1 MTPPEPA
8 TTPPPGFVL
17 HKKRLRF
24 LGLTVEDC
32 IKAFFGGNAIMSIVV
47 LALITY
53 FLFREGAGF
62 FGQNRQN
69 IEVYRQAGLEYVDYL
84 RQQTDDHT
92 ALTRYLSDVRL
103 RALNHLAEEKKLSFE
118 DASTALAPFDEFAGK
133 FSDAVEP
140 LRGLVSELSDVATA
154 IKTKFIVNEDKKE
167 ERRQLLAENKA
178 AEAAQV
184 AITPVD
190 FANELKPLIGTL
202 PTYKE
207 ANREFATQLISSAT
221 EGITNADG

>member
-1 MTPPEPA
+1 MTPPE
-8 TTPPPGFVL
+8 TVSTPPPGFVL

-133 FSDAVEP
+133 FGDAVDP
-140 LRGLVSELSDVATA
+140 PARARFGA
-154 IKTKFIVNEDKKE
+154 
-167 ERRQLLAENKA
+167 ERRRDRDQDEVHR
-178 AEAAQV
+178 Q
-184 AITPVD
+184 
-190 FANELKPLIGTL
+190 
-202 PTYKE
+202 
-207 ANREFATQLISSAT
+207 
-221 EGITNADG
+221 